1 MLDGKHQEHQ
11 VYLHVMQMVPGL
23 KECLMNGPDENV
35 FYITEL
41 VSYLDIK
48 RISVG
53 AVTRQVLERILH
65 N

>member
-11 VYLHVMQMVPGL
+11 VYLHLMQMVPGL

-41 VSYLDIK
+41 VSYLDIE

-53 AVTRQVLERILH
+53 AVT
-65 N
+65 